1 MRLALL
7 MLCAAAALA
16 GCSLFPVS
24 EASQTHDDSTRADP
38 SRAAPT
44 TTTSLTL
51 PPRPREIPL
60 DKVNPCTILTKDQRA
75 ALSLDTTP
83 SPYTDTE
90 LKAKA
95 CTIRGTYSG
104 QVARLALV
112 TGEGADLWISDEA
125 QNTAKVISVVGFPAL
140 QVRTPGLDTLCNVE
154 VDVARGEHLDVLFR
168 DGGGATPLS
177 QDDLCLGAQR
187 VAEAAMTSLSGGH

>member
-7 MLCAAAALA
+7 ILCAAAALA
-16 GCSLFPVS
+16 GCSVFPVS
-24 EASQTHDDSTRADP
+24 EASQTHDNSAAP
-38 SRAAPT
+38 AAPT
-44 TTTSLTL
+44 TTTTTSLSL

-60 DKVNPCTILTKDQRA
+60 DKVNPCAILTKDQRA
-75 ALSLDTTP
+75 SLSLDTTP

-95 CTIRGTYSG
+95 CTMRGTYSG

-112 TGEGADLWISDEA
+112 TDEGADLWISDEA
-125 QNTAKVISVVGFPAL
+125 QDTAKVIAIVGFGAL
-140 QVRTPGLDTLCNVE
+140 EVRTPGVDTLCNVE
-154 VDVARGEHLDVLFR
+154 VDVAKGQFLDVMFR
-168 DGGGATPLS
+168 DGGNATPLS

-187 VAEAAMTSLSGGH
+187 VAEAAVQSLSGGH

>member
-7 MLCAAAALA
+7 LLCAAALA
-16 GCSLFPVS
+16 GCSAYPLT
-24 EASQTHDDSTRADP
+24 ETSQTHDNSSSA
-38 SRAAPT
+38 AAPTTT

-60 DKVNPCTILTKDQRA
+60 DKVNPCAILTKDQRA
-75 ALSLDTTP
+75 QLSLDTPP

-90 LKAKA
+90 LKARA

-112 TGEGADLWISDEA
+112 TNEGADLWISDEA
-125 QNTAKVISVVGFPAL
+125 QNTSKVIAIVGFPAL
-140 QVRTPGLDTLCNVE
+140 EVRTPGLDTLCNVE
-154 VDVARGEHLDVLFR
+154 VDVAKGEFLDVLFR
-168 DGGGATPLS
+168 DGGGAAPIP

>member
-7 MLCAAAALA
+7 LLCAAALA
-16 GCSLFPVS
+16 GCSAYPLT
-24 EASQTHDDSTRADP
+24 ETSQTHDNSSSA
-38 SRAAPT
+38 AAPTTT

-60 DKVNPCTILTKDQRA
+60 DKVNPCAILTKDQRA
-75 ALSLDTTP
+75 QLSLDTPP
-83 SPYTDTE
+83 SPYTDTD
-90 LKAKA
+90 LKARA

-112 TGEGADLWISDEA
+112 TNEGADLWISDEA
-125 QNTAKVISVVGFPAL
+125 QNTAKVIAIVGFPAL
-140 QVRTPGLDTLCNVE
+140 EVRTPGLDTLCNVE
-154 VDVARGEHLDVLFR
+154 VDVAKGEFLDVLFR
-168 DGGGATPLS
+168 DGGGAAPIP

>member
-7 MLCAAAALA
+7 LLCTAAALA
-16 GCSLFPVS
+16 GCSMFPVS
-24 EASQTHDDSTRADP
+24 EAGQTRDDSPAP
-38 SRAAPT
+38 AAPT
-44 TTTSLTL
+44 TTTTTSLSL

-90 LKAKA
+90 LKARA
-95 CTIRGTYSG
+95 CTMRGTYSG

-112 TGEGADLWISDEA
+112 TNEGADLWISDEA
-125 QNTAKVISVVGFPAL
+125 QDTAKVIAIVGFPAL
-140 QVRTPGLDTLCNVE
+140 EVRTPGVNTLCNVE
-154 VDVARGEHLDVLFR
+154 VDVAEGEFLDVLFR
-168 DGGGATPLS
+168 DGGSATPIP

>member
-7 MLCAAAALA
+7 LLCAAALA
-16 GCSLFPVS
+16 GCSAYPLT
-24 EASQTHDDSTRADP
+24 EASQTHDNSSSA
-38 SRAAPT
+38 AAPTTT

-75 ALSLDTTP
+75 QLSLDTPP

-90 LKAKA
+90 LKARA

-112 TGEGADLWISDEA
+112 TNESADLWISDEA
-125 QNTAKVISVVGFPAL
+125 QNSSKVIGVVGFPAL
-140 QVRTPGLDTLCNVE
+140 EVRTPGLDTLCNVE
-154 VDVARGEHLDVLFR
+154 VDVAKGEFLDVLFR
-168 DGGGATPLS
+168 DGGGANPIP

-187 VAEAAMTSLSGGH
+187 VAEAAMTSLSDGH

>member
-7 MLCAAAALA
+7 LLSAAAALV
-16 GCSLFPVS
+16 GCSVFPVS
-24 EASQTHDDSTRADP
+24 EASQTHSDSSSP
-38 SRAAPT
+38 AAPTTT

-60 DKVNPCTILTKDQRA
+60 DKVNPCAILTKNQRA

-112 TGEGADLWISDEA
+112 TDEGAELWISDEA
-125 QNTAKVISVVGFPAL
+125 QNKAKVIAIVGFPAL
-140 QVRTPGLDTLCNVE
+140 EVRTPGLDTLCNVE
-154 VDVARGEHLDVLFR
+154 VDVAQGEFLDVMFR
-168 DGGGATPLS
+168 DGGGAAPIP